1 MECRQRRFTP
11 GELRV
16 IEIFTR
22 YPSSKLT
29 AKGVQHFAS
38 AGKLLTNAAVYQALF
53 RLTERGFLRK
63 IGTPSGANIYEIN
76 KGKKARFVISRD
88 ALSAREILNTQ
99 LDCRIEDIARTYG
112 AEVEDYEISIF
123 IK

>member
-1 MECRQRRFTP
+1 MEQQDRRFTP

-22 YPSSKLT
+22 NPSSKLT
-29 AKGVQHFAS
+29 AKGVQHFS
-38 AGKLLTNAAVYQALF
+38 SSGKQLTISAVYQALF
-53 RLTERGFLRK
+53 RLTERGILRK

-76 KGKKARFVISRD
+76 KGKKSKLVISRD

-99 LDCRIEDIARTYG
+99 LESRINDIARIYG
-112 AEVEDYEISIF
+112 ADVEDYEISIF
-123 IK
+123 LK